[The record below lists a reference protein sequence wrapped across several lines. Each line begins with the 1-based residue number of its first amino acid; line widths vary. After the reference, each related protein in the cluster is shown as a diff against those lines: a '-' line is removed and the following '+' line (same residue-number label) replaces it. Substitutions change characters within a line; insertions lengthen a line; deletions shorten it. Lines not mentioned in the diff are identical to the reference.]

1 MKSAF
6 LTLAAF
12 TLTLFTSALLLFMV
26 QPMVGKLILPLL
38 GGTPAVWNTCMVFFQ
53 ALLLGG
59 YSYAHFST
67 KYLGVR
73 RQSIVHLAL
82 MMIPFLFVF
91 PITIHEDLLS
101 DTESFLI
108 PKLLGVLFLSAG
120 IPFFIVSASA
130 PLLQRWFSR
139 TGHPAA
145 SDPYFL
151 YAASN
156 LGSMIALIG
165 YPAFVEPYLTLE
177 QQRWGWGMGYGVLVL
192 FTGVCAWL
200 LRIAPDSVRETS
212 TQASNNP
219 AKPIPQSIILRWIFL
234 GAVPSSLMLGATTYM
249 TTDIA
254 AIPLL
259 WVAPLAIYLLSFI
272 LVFARIPAGVHF
284 TMILLMPLG
293 VLLLLFLMLSGIKPG
308 QDIMNLIGVHL
319 AVLFL
324 VSMVCH
330 GELAR
335 SRPAPEN
342 LTSFYL
348 YMSLGGVVGGLF
360 NGLLAPMLFP
370 TIAEYQVAL
379 VVACML
385 VPPLGV
391 AADTKFTRLAD
402 LLLAVGAVFFTMIFI
417 TIRSWDRDGS
427 SQVISGAWLFALLTG
442 FGVVWA
448 TNLWFR
454 GKLGGAEVFDLALP
468 AAFGVLTIGL
478 NLGVYSNTIY
488 YPIQNWFSGTEPS
501 PIPFLKMFQSPDMFR
516 GGLYILMYGVPCILC
531 YTLVDRPMRFALG
544 VASVIAGS
552 TFAGMFDKSAVWQS
566 RGFFGALKIEKQI
579 ESGVEFTRLLHGT
592 TLHGMQ
598 PVNENL
604 RAIPLTYYHRTGPI
618 GQVLENYGNKNAKG
632 VYPAVAVIGLGTGT
646 LATYAHEGQQFDF
659 YDIDP
664 LVKDISFDEKKA
676 FFHYTQLA
684 TERGAKLQLILGD
697 ARVTLQKPKFSGT
710 TKYSIIAV
718 DAFSSDAI
726 PVHLL
731 TNEAMSVYL
740 DRLTEDGIIVFHVS
754 NRYLRLEPVLANLAE
769 KRNMAILVNSD
780 STEDHIGKSAST
792 WVALARKPSDLSR
805 LMGPLNTAVQTGTT
819 LGIAQPLAIM
829 PFGPVSDLGTT
840 LAGVAQLWEPCWLE
854 PTPNPNLALWTDDY
868 SNILGVFSN
877 FKISPL
883 LIWLLVG
890 LLVAALVKAILLFP
904 LVHDPAYSGKT
915 GGEALISL
923 LGESIT
929 SYLLLIGVA
938 ILVAVPCG
946 MLLDNHWLK
955 SSLGINGNKILVG
968 GVFAS
973 LDLLVQLGML
983 GSSQG
988 VKPGK
993 ARLLSFCGLLVDL
1006 ASVGLV
1012 LFLNKEG

>member
-6 LTLAAF
+6 LTLSAF

-192 FTGVCAWL
+192 FTGVCVWL

-348 YMSLGGVVGGLF
+348 YMSLGACTDAFPHHCGVSGRPCCCLYACASAWGGR
-360 NGLLAPMLFP
+360 G
-370 TIAEYQVAL
+370 YQIHS
-379 VVACML
+379 ACR
-385 VPPLGV
+385 P
-391 AADTKFTRLAD
+391 FISRWRS
-402 LLLAVGAVFFTMIFI
+402 VFHHDFHYHP
-417 TIRSWDRDGS
+417 
-427 SQVISGAWLFALLTG
+427 
-442 FGVVWA
+442 
-448 TNLWFR
+448 
-454 GKLGGAEVFDLALP
+454 KLG
-468 AAFGVLTIGL
+468 
-478 NLGVYSNTIY
+478 
-488 YPIQNWFSGTEPS
+488 SG
-501 PIPFLKMFQSPDMFR
+501 
-516 GGLYILMYGVPCILC
+516 
-531 YTLVDRPMRFALG
+531 
-544 VASVIAGS
+544 
-552 TFAGMFDKSAVWQS
+552 
-566 RGFFGALKIEKQI
+566 
-579 ESGVEFTRLLHGT
+579 
-592 TLHGMQ
+592 
-598 PVNENL
+598 
-604 RAIPLTYYHRTGPI
+604 
-618 GQVLENYGNKNAKG
+618 
-632 VYPAVAVIGLGTGT
+632 
-646 LATYAHEGQQFDF
+646 
-659 YDIDP
+659 
-664 LVKDISFDEKKA
+664 
-676 FFHYTQLA
+676 
-684 TERGAKLQLILGD
+684 
-697 ARVTLQKPKFSGT
+697 
-710 TKYSIIAV
+710 
-718 DAFSSDAI
+718 
-726 PVHLL
+726 
-731 TNEAMSVYL
+731 
-740 DRLTEDGIIVFHVS
+740 
-754 NRYLRLEPVLANLAE
+754 
-769 KRNMAILVNSD
+769 
-780 STEDHIGKSAST
+780 
-792 WVALARKPSDLSR
+792 WVKPSDF
-805 LMGPLNTAVQTGTT
+805 GG
-819 LGIAQPLAIM
+819 LAIC
-829 PFGPVSDLGTT
+829 PSHRFWRGLGH
-840 LAGVAQLWEPCWLE
+840 
-854 PTPNPNLALWTDDY
+854 
-868 SNILGVFSN
+868 
-877 FKISPL
+877 K
-883 LIWLLVG
+883 
-890 LLVAALVKAILLFP
+890 P
-904 LVHDPAYSGKT
+904 LVSWK
-915 GGEALISL
+915 
-923 LGESIT
+923 
-929 SYLLLIGVA
+929 IGW
-938 ILVAVPCG
+938 C
-946 MLLDNHWLK
+946 
-955 SSLGINGNKILVG
+955 
-968 GVFAS
+968 
-973 LDLLVQLGML
+973 
-983 GSSQG
+983 
-988 VKPGK
+988 
-993 ARLLSFCGLLVDL
+993 RSF
-1006 ASVGLV
+1006 
-1012 LFLNKEG
+1012 